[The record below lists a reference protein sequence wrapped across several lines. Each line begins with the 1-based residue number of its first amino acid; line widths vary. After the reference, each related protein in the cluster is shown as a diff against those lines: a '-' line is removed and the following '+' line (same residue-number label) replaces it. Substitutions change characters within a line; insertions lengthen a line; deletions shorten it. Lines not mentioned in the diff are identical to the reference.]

1 MEKKVL
7 VTGGSGFVGSRL
19 KLIKPDWTYLSSKD
33 VNLLSFYDVWDF
45 LRENKPDAVIHL
57 AGRIGGIKDNAEHP
71 AEFFHQNVMMN
82 TNVVHACYKAGVQRL
97 LASLSTC
104 AFPDTVDHY
113 PFTEKDIL
121 NGPPAETNRA
131 YGFAKRALHIQ
142 LQSYRK
148 QYLLNYSSFCPSN
161 LYGPGDCFD
170 YKKSHFVAAMIR
182 KIVEAPEGGDVTFW
196 GTGKPWRQQLFVDDL
211 CRAIPDLLE
220 LHSTDKPLIISPD
233 ENLSIGE
240 MIRTF
245 ISMIGKEVNVKFNGK
260 LDGQFRK
267 DGSNGAFRAL
277 LPDFRL
283 TSFYQGLKK
292 TYEWYKKE
300 NSSNNR
306 S

>member
-1 MEKKVL
+1 VV

-19 KLIKPDWTYLSSKD
+19 KLIMPDWIYLSSKD
-33 VNLLSFYDVWDF
+33 VNLLSFYDTLDF

-57 AGRIGGIKDNAEHP
+57 AGRIGGIKDNDEHP

-82 TNVVHACYKAGVQRL
+82 TNVVHACYKAGVKRL

-104 AFPDTVDHY
+104 AFPDTVDNY

-170 YKKSHFVAAMIR
+170 YEKSHFVAAMIR
-182 KIVEAPEGGDVTFW
+182 KILEAPEGGEVVFW
-196 GTGKPWRQQLFVDDL
+196 GTGSPLRQQLFVDDL
-211 CRAIPDLLE
+211 CRAIPHLLE
-220 LHSTDKPLIISPD
+220 LHSTDTPLIVAPY
-233 ENLSIGE
+233 ENYSIRE

-245 ISMIGKEVNVKFNGK
+245 ISMIGKDVSVKFNGE

-267 DGSNGAFRAL
+267 DGSNSRFKAL
-277 LPDFRL
+277 LPDFKL
-283 TSFYQGLKK
+283 TSFYRGLKK
-292 TYEWYKKE
+292 TYEWYKKKDG
-300 NSSNNR
+300 SNNW